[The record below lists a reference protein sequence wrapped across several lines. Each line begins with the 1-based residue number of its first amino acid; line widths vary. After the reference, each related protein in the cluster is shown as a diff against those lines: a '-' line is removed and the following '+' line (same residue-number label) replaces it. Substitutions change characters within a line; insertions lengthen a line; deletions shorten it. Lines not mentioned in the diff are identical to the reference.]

1 MATPHNARTRH
12 SETTET
18 DHEEVRTPPPAG
30 EASKPKLD
38 LSLSQIVGGALAAM
52 TAAAVGSR
60 VGLAGTIIGAAVASV
75 VAGVAGAVYTASLR
89 HTREKVRTV
98 FWTGTGAQT
107 PTKVTVQT
115 VAAEPGTV
123 QSLPADEVA
132 TGPLAGVSVHS
143 AARPRR
149 PRWKNVLAVAGAAF
163 ALAAVSITGIEFLAG
178 TAWSGGDGTT
188 IGQVSRQQARPS
200 EPTKAP
206 SSPPS
211 SPEPT
216 PTEQATTAAP
226 TESAEPGPTAPPPT
240 AVTPSA
246 GPTQSAPS
254 AEPSASA
261 SASAPAEPSAT
272 ASSSANGDAAAEPTP
287 APAG

>member
-12 SETTET
+12 SETTQT
-18 DHEEVRTPPPAG
+18 DREEVPTPPPAG
-30 EASKPKLD
+30 EAPKHKLD
-38 LSLSQIVGGALAAM
+38 LSLSQIIGGALAAM

-75 VAGVAGAVYTASLR
+75 VAGVAGALYTASLR

-98 FWTGTGAQT
+98 FWTGTGTQA
-107 PTKVTVQT
+107 PTKVTLQT
-115 VAAEPGTV
+115 VAAQPATV
-123 QSLPADEVA
+123 QSIPADEVA
-132 TGPLAGVSVHS
+132 TGPLAGATVRS
-143 AARPRR
+143 APSPRR
-149 PRWKNVLAVAGAAF
+149 PRWKNVLTVAGAAF
-163 ALAAVSITGIEFLAG
+163 ALAAVSITGIEFFAG

-188 IGQVSRQQARPS
+188 IGQVSRQQARAS

-206 SSPPS
+206 SSQPA

-226 TESAEPGPTAPPPT
+226 TESAAPSATPAPPT
-240 AVTPSA
+240 AATPSA
-246 GPTQSAPS
+246 SPTQSAPS

-272 ASSSANGDAAAEPTP
+272 ASSSANGDAGAQPTP